1 MDFVNFPIVAL
12 GASLVCLIGVT
23 LYAITQRGALRSRDE
38 QLVVARAQAYAM
50 LELSQAG
57 VLFLDREHKL
67 MGEASA
73 AAPELLGH
81 TCATGTAFVQVIADL
96 VDVKTR
102 REVVAHLESMWQA
115 DATATVDATQNPLS
129 KVHSGSRHL
138 ALRFARLV
146 VDGRVHHIIASI
158 ERIAAPRVVPHTI
171 EVPVLNEDTF
181 AKRLAGETGTRP
193 ALKIESMPAAPV
205 EVTPAP
211 APMAS
216 PVTETLSPAS
226 STPADLPAMRTGE
239 FELG

>member
-23 LYAITQRGALRSRDE
+23 IYAITQRGSLRNRDE
-38 QLVVARAQAYAM
+38 QLVVARAQSYAM

-57 VLFLDREHKL
+57 VLFLDREQKL

-81 TCATGTAFVQVIADL
+81 TCAAGTAFVQVISDL
-96 VDVKTR
+96 VDVQLR
-102 REVVAHLESMWQA
+102 RQAVAFLETMWKA
-115 DATATVDATQNPLS
+115 EPTAVVDATQNPLA
-129 KVHSGSRHL
+129 KVHSGARHL
-138 ALRFARLV
+138 AIRFARLV
-146 VDGRVHHIIASI
+146 VDGRVHHIIVSI
-158 ERIAAPRVVPHTI
+158 ERISAPRVMPLTI

-205 EVTPAP
+205 EATPAP

-216 PVTETLSPAS
+216 PVTETLSPAP
-226 STPADLPAMRTGE
+226 STPAELPAMRTGE